1 MGRLP
6 ERKAG
11 LVVARGIPGVKA
23 VRDHRPDLPVN
34 GRLVVDGT
42 APG

>member
-1 MGRLP
+1 VDRIP
-6 ERKAG
+6 QSKAG

-42 APG
+42 AAG